1 MADRRP
7 ARNPFFPYPQPFFRG
22 CHALVTGHASAHRPL
37 ISVRST
43 NELHQ
48 IMNELI
54 VLRER
59 SRIEAS
65 DYRTELYTLMAAT
78 PQPTPAQ
85 YPQLEHIMHQLLL
98 RLDREARF
106 SRTLVHCF
114 QELLQRDPRGLMS
127 GPLP

>member
-1 MADRRP
+1 
-7 ARNPFFPYPQPFFRG
+7 
-22 CHALVTGHASAHRPL
+22 
-37 ISVRST
+37 
-43 NELHQ
+43 
-48 IMNELI
+48 MNELI

-65 DYRTELYTLMAAT
+65 DYRTELHTLMAAT

-106 SRTLVHCF
+106 SRTLVQGCGSGSAWIRIHF
-114 QELLQRDPRGLMS
+114 PSWIQEDKFVN
-127 GPLP
+127 